1 MKRLELLKESTVV
14 DRFIR
19 YAKINT
25 QSCEESKTVP
35 TTERQKDLANL
46 LVKELKELGLK
57 VEMDEFG
64 YVYSVLE
71 SNLENEELEIPV
83 IAFLAHM
90 DTSPESSGENV
101 KPLIHK
107 NYQGGKIELPLNN
120 VILDPEE
127 SVELKKLIGQSIIT
141 SSGDT
146 LLGADDKGGVSSIMD
161 TLNFFVNHPEIKHG
175 EIRIGF
181 TIDEEVG
188 QGTDNLSL
196 EKLGNPKYGYTID
209 GGSVGEVESENFNAD
224 TVKIVFKGFNVHPGY
239 AKNKMVNAIK
249 LAGEFLELLPKTKM
263 SPETTENYEG
273 YVHPYKMTGSPTE
286 SEIIFLIRDFDLVE
300 LKKSEDLLKELAE
313 KVVNKYKKAQLEFT
327 VIESYRNM
335 KEIIDPLPF
344 LVDFAKIAIEKTGIK
359 PVQVPIRGGTDGST
373 LSFMGL
379 PCPNLSAGGYN
390 FHSVKEYTSVENLQN
405 IVDMIIELVITW
417 KEEYPKLKKK

>member
-19 YAKINT
+19 YVKINT
-25 QSCEESKTVP
+25 ESNGESTTVP
-35 TTERQKDLANL
+35 TTERQKDLGNL
-46 LVKELKELGLK
+46 LVKELKGFGLE

-64 YVYSVLE
+64 NVYSVLE
-71 SNLENEELEIPV
+71 SNLENEQIEIPV
-83 IAFLAHM
+83 IALLAHM

-127 SVELKKLIGQSIIT
+127 SVELKQLIGHSVIT

-146 LLGADDKGGVSSIMD
+146 LLGSDDKGGVSSIMD
-161 TLNFFVNHPEIKHG
+161 TVNFFVNHPEIKHG

-188 QGTDNLSL
+188 QGTEHLSL
-196 EKLGNPKYGYTID
+196 EKLGNPNYGYTID
-209 GGSVGEVESENFNAD
+209 GGNVGEVESENFNAD
-224 TVKIVFKGFNVHPGY
+224 TVKIVFNGFNVHAGY
-239 AKNKMVNAIK
+239 AKNKMVNAVK
-249 LAGEFLELLPKTKM
+249 LASEFLELLPKTKL

-273 YVHPYKMTGSPTE
+273 YVHPIKFEGTPTR
-286 SEIIFLIRDFDLVE
+286 SEIKFLIRDFDLVE
-300 LKKSEDLLKELAE
+300 LKKSEDLLRQLAE
-313 KVVNKYKKAQLEFT
+313 SVVNKYTKAKLEFT

-335 KEIIDPLPF
+335 KEIIEPLPF
-344 LVDFAKIAIEKTGIK
+344 LDDFARIAIEKTGIK
-359 PVQVPIRGGTDGST
+359 PVKVPIRGGTDGAR
-373 LSFMGL
+373 LSFKGL

-405 IVDMIIELVITW
+405 IVDMIIELIITW
-417 KEEYPKLKKK
+417 KEEYPKLKLK